1 MRFRYSLLASALLL
15 AQAAQAK
22 TTPVDFDSIQRI
34 VETTTPASS
43 DARFAAFDAQIQ
55 QDLIGALQGGAAKLT
70 RAQLEKT
77 AQSDKLADRGW
88 LQASGYDFAKKAN
101 QQAGIALLSAFT
113 TLPKSEL
120 DASMQRV
127 AQVNLDATDGQRR
140 QAIIDAEGQNHL
152 FFLAD
157 ALGPKL
163 GQAFLNAYTK
173 GEMGKAA
180 ALIKASEV
188 STGAAKAHFNY
199 PRPFL
204 MPGNTIH
211 AVPDTAVVKDNQ
223 PYQANE
229 GSFPSGHTNTAWT
242 DALLLGEMVP
252 ERFVPLMDRA
262 ARYGYSRMVLGVH
275 YPIDLI
281 GSRMVAQRNVAHYL
295 NDAKYRPLF
304 AEAKQQLRDALEKEC
319 GTSLAEC
326 ARPSGAAD
334 PYAAPQMQQ
343 FARFAMT
350 WDLPQEKVKQEA
362 VVVPEGAEVLLEAAL
377 PQLSAQQRRQRMV
390 ATAIAAGY
398 PLSGTTPE
406 QNFWQRL
413 DLSAAA
419 DMHKG

>member
-15 AQAAQAK
+15 GQVVYAK
-22 TTPVDFDSIQRI
+22 TAPVDLDRIQSI
-34 VETTTPASS
+34 VDTTTPASS
-43 DARFAAFDAQIQ
+43 DADFAAFDAQIQ
-55 QDLIGALQGGAAKLT
+55 QSLISALQGNAAKLT

-77 AQSDKLADRGW
+77 AQSDKLADTGW
-88 LQASGYDFAKKAN
+88 LKASGYDFDKKAN

-127 AQVNLDATDGQRR
+127 EQVNLSATDGQRR
-140 QAIIDAEGQNHL
+140 QAIIDAEGQNYL

-163 GQAFLNAYTK
+163 GKAFLNAYNK
-173 GEMGKAA
+173 GEIGRAA

-188 STGAAKAHFNY
+188 STGAAKTHFNY

-223 PYQANE
+223 PYQASE

-242 DALLLGEMVP
+242 DALLLGVMVP
-252 ERFVPLMDRA
+252 ERFVPLVDRA
-262 ARYGYSRMVLGVH
+262 SRYGYSRMVLGVH
-275 YPIDLI
+275 YPIDLT

-295 NDAKYRPLF
+295 NDAKYRALL
-304 AEAKQQLRDALEKEC
+304 AEAKEQLRAALEKEC
-319 GTSLAEC
+319 GTTLAEC
-326 ARPSGAAD
+326 AKPSGTAD

-350 WDLPQEKVKQEA
+350 WDLPQQKVKKDS
-362 VVVPEGAEVLLEAAL
+362 VTVPEGAEVLLEAAL
-377 PQLSAQQRRQRMV
+377 PHLNAQQRRQRMI
-390 ATAIAAGY
+390 ATAIDGGY
-398 PLSGTTPE
+398 PLAGSTPE

-419 DMHKG
+419 AHKG